1 MTTTMGPTTTTSALG
16 GVVRRK
22 EDPALIQGYGKFTD
36 DIKRTGEVS
45 VAFTRSP
52 FAHAGINSI
61 DTEAAKTMPGV
72 HAVYTIED
80 VRHLGLLLA
89 QVPVGALRPL
99 LADGMVNHVGEAVAM
114 VVADDRYLAQD
125 AADAVLVDYDPL
137 EAVIDLKDAL
147 SDRMK
152 VHESLDSNLLISWVG
167 PFGAEPEAQQQV
179 KADIDAAKERE
190 DTVTVTQEM
199 VNQRLIPVAIE
210 PRAVVADYNK
220 GYGALTVFSSSQIPH
235 ALAGALGKTL
245 GLLSNQVRVVAPE
258 VGGGFGCKLNVYND
272 EVLVSWASMQMGR
285 PVRWTETRREA
296 ANSTIQGRG
305 WIGTATVVGTR
316 DGEIIGYELEGIAD
330 MGAYTQNFTV
340 AIPFLGLFVGSGQY
354 KMPTY
359 WKIDCVTTHTNTTD
373 AYRGAGRPEAA
384 YYLERIIDMF
394 AREIGMDPAEVRR
407 KNYIPNDQF
416 PGAVSPVGFAMD
428 TGDYATNLDALL
440 AAADYTGLLAEK
452 EKARAEGRH
461 LGVGLATYV
470 EVCGFAPAGLAE
482 LGFSWSEYGLPSS
495 FSGSGLVRVN
505 PDGTATVQI
514 GTGPSGQGHETTW
527 AQIVSDR
534 LAIPVEHVKVRHGDT
549 GDSPMGVG
557 TFGSRSAAVDGTATY
572 QASDRVRQKAAKMAA
587 HLLEAS
593 EDDVVFANGGAH
605 IAGSPDS
612 SVTWAE
618 IANIAY
624 MPHKLPEGM
633 EGGLEASVVFN
644 PSNATWPFGS
654 HIAVVEVD
662 PETGNV
668 DLLRYITMDDCGNL
682 INPMIVAGQVHG
694 GIAQGVG
701 QALFEEALYD
711 EAGNLLTG
719 TLIDYPIPTA
729 ADLPSFELGHTTTPT
744 DVNPMGVKGIGEAG
758 TIGSAQTIVNAVV
771 DALAPFGVRHIDMP
785 LRPRKV
791 WQAIQE
797 ARS

>member
-1 MTTTMGPTTTTSALG
+1 MTATMGSITTSALG

-22 EDPALIQGYGKFTD
+22 EDPALIQGRGTYTD
-36 DIKRTGEVS
+36 DIKFKGELAA
-45 VAFTRSP
+45 AFTRSP
-52 FAHAGINSI
+52 FAHARITSI
-61 DTEAAKTMPGV
+61 DTSAAEAMAGV
-72 HAVYTIED
+72 HAVYTIDD
-80 VRHLGLLLA
+80 VRHLGTLIA

-99 LADGMVNHVGEAVAM
+99 LADGMVKHVGEAVAM

-125 AADAVLVDYDPL
+125 AADAVVVDYDPL
-137 EAVIDLKDAL
+137 DAIVDLKDAL
-147 SDRMK
+147 SDATK
-152 VHESLDSNLLISWVG
+152 VHDSLESNVLISWVG
-167 PFGAEPEAQQQV
+167 PFGAEADAQAQV

-190 DTVTVTQEM
+190 DTVTVSQEM
-199 VNQRLIPVAIE
+199 VNQRLIPVPIE
-210 PRAVVADYNK
+210 PRAVVAEYNR
-220 GYGALTVFSSSQIPH
+220 GYGQLTVYDSTQIPH
-235 ALAGALGKTL
+235 ALAGALGTTL
-245 GLLSNQVRVVAPE
+245 GLLINQVRVVAPE

-272 EVLVSWASMQMGR
+272 EVLVSWAAMQLDR

-305 WIGTATVVGTR
+305 WVGTATVVGTR
-316 DGEIIGYELEGIAD
+316 DGEILGYQFEGIAD

-354 KMPTY
+354 KMPTW
-359 WKIDCVTTHTNTTD
+359 WKVDCVTTHTNTTD

-384 YYLERIIDMF
+384 YYLERIIDMY
-394 AREIGMDPAEVRR
+394 AREIGMDPAEVRK

-440 AAADYTGLLAEK
+440 ASADYAGL
-452 EKARAEGRH
+452 RAEQERARSEGRY
-461 LGVGLATYV
+461 LGIGLATYV

-482 LGFSWSEYGLPSS
+482 LGFSWSAYGLPAS
-495 FSGSGLVRVN
+495 FSGTGLVRVN

-514 GTGPSGQGHETTW
+514 GTGPSGQGHETSW

-534 LAIPVEHVKVRHGDT
+534 LAIPVEHIKVRHGDT
-549 GDSPMGVG
+549 ADSPMGIG
-557 TFGSRSAAVDGTATY
+557 TFGSRSAAVDGSATY
-572 QASDRVRQKAAKMAA
+572 EAADRVRAKAATLAA

-593 EDDVVFANGGAH
+593 EEDVVFADGGAH
-605 IAGSPDS
+605 VAGSPDS
-612 SVTWAE
+612 AVTWAD

-624 MPHKLPEGM
+624 MAHKLPEGT
-633 EGGLEASVVFN
+633 EPGLEASVVFN

-654 HIAVVEVD
+654 HLAVVEVD

-668 DLLRYITMDDCGNL
+668 DLLRYITVDDCGNV
-682 INPMIVAGQVHG
+682 ISPMIVAGQVHG
-694 GIAQGVG
+694 GLAQGIG
-701 QALFEEALYD
+701 QALFEEARYD
-711 EAGNLLTG
+711 EAGNMLTG

-758 TIGSAQTIVNAVV
+758 TIGSAQTVVNAVV
-771 DALAPFGVRHIDMP
+771 DALAPLGVRHIDMP
-785 LRPRKV
+785 LRPRNV

-797 ARS
+797 ARG